1 MRLAHVRTVIEDE
14 DESMQTA
21 TASAASG
28 VRILRVMRACLCA
41 GLPLLR
47 MFKFLSFPPRF
58 GAIEKATS
66 EEMALRFFGK

>member
-1 MRLAHVRTVIEDE
+1 MSAIAAGLNA
-14 DESMQTA
+14 MQTA
-21 TASAASG
+21 TAIAANG
-28 VRILRVMRACLCA
+28 VRQRRLGFMCFGF

-66 EEMALRFFGK
+66 EEVALRFVGK